1 MMGRIRQ
8 YTLGVIA
15 LWLMIWTGLYGDDIV
30 NQKQEL
36 ERIKGQIEA
45 SQQTLDSLKNVEKRV
60 LKEISNYEQQAS
72 ANQTV
77 LRRLNNQLGSI
88 RKNLNNSKETLEQS
102 QDQFENAR
110 SRYVSN
116 LNFYYMGTRNSSN
129 EYISE
134 IDHEKNTFRKMVY
147 LKSLAAYDREDL
159 TERSEFLDRAES
171 NYEELVDREKE
182 VGTAQKKK
190 KSEYVILSS
199 QKDSRERDLS
209 KLRRTKE
216 RETDRYLM
224 LSEAARQ
231 MEDLIARLEQDRIDR
246 EASSAP
252 ADFDYETG
260 NFSGYKGGMPAPFK
274 GKITNSFGWKR
285 DKITNL
291 KSFSPGIE
299 ITGKK
304 NGAVG
309 VVARGVVAYIGF
321 MRGYGRFLIV
331 EHEDGYF
338 STYAGIDKLFV
349 GQNQIVDRGDV
360 LGSTETGLVKFELRR
375 GREALDPMEWLRI
388 DSFN

>member
-1 MMGRIRQ
+1 MHRLCRYILGFLAVCLLL
-8 YTLGVIA
+8 YTNVF
-15 LWLMIWTGLYGDDIV
+15 GDDIV
-30 NQKQEL
+30 DQKQEL
-36 ERIKGQIEA
+36 ERIKGQIES
-45 SQQTLDSLKNVEKRV
+45 SQKTLDSLKGVEKKV

-77 LRRLNNQLGSI
+77 LKRLNNQLSSI
-88 RKNLNNSKETLEQS
+88 RRNLNNSKETLDLS
-102 QDQFENAR
+102 QERFGNAR
-110 SRYVSN
+110 SRYISN
-116 LNFYYMGTRNSSN
+116 LNFYYMGTRNN
-129 EYISE
+129 GTAYVSE
-134 IDHEKNTFRKMVY
+134 VEQEKNTFRKMVY
-147 LKSLAAYDREDL
+147 LKSLAAYEREDL
-159 TERSEFLDRAES
+159 TERSESLDKAES
-171 NYEELVDREKE
+171 QYEELVDKEKE
-182 VGTAQKKK
+182 VGSAQKKK
-190 KSEYVILSS
+190 KSEFVILSS

-216 RETDRYLM
+216 RETDRYLT

-231 MEDLIARLEQDRIDR
+231 MEDLIARLEQDRIKR

-260 NFSGYKGGMPAPFK
+260 NFASYKGGMPAPFK
-274 GKITNSFGWKR
+274 GKITSSFGWKR
-285 DKITNL
+285 DKVTNL

-309 VVARGVVAYIGF
+309 VVARGVVAYVGF
-321 MRGYGRFLIV
+321 MRGYGRFLII

-338 STYAGIDKLFV
+338 STYAGLDKLFV
-349 GQNQIVDRGDV
+349 GQNQIVNKADV

-388 DSFN
+388 DSFK